1 MARPAKTQGRD
12 KRPREIKPDI
22 KPNPSGSQWRRKYV
36 KSLINE
42 VETAY
47 WEGTNEEV
55 RRLLEEWKVDLKRL
69 ESEIEMELVD

>member
-1 MARPAKTQGRD
+1 
-12 KRPREIKPDI
+12 
-22 KPNPSGSQWRRKYV
+22 
-36 KSLINE
+36 